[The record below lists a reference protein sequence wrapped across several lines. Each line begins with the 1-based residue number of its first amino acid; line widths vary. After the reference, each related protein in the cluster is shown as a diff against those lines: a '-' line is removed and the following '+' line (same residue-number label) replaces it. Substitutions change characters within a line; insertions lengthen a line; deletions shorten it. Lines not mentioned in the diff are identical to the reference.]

1 VLLWPM
7 PRAPES
13 APQDTPDRV
22 ETDEHLEQERLNVD
36 RALAE
41 QKAAVQADADI
52 VIERAREH
60 ADAVLSAAREK
71 ADDRLH
77 GELPNYEIRAVIKEE
92 RKTEDRAV
100 ERERAAADEIL
111 RQEREQNA
119 RDLLALLPFERL
131 STDRSLMTERERA
144 DNAVATRDEFLAMV
158 SHDLRDLLGGI
169 VTAAAI
175 LMRTAGAGDAG
186 APARSGALQIQR
198 HAARMKRLI
207 EDLTD
212 MVSIDAGKL
221 SVAPAPGD
229 LAPVLEE
236 AVAALRGAATA
247 KHVSIDLPQGGM
259 PMPAIFDAGR
269 VLQVLT
275 NLIANAI
282 KFTPDGEQIRI
293 TYEHAAEMAKISV
306 VDSGPGIA
314 PELIEVIFERYRQ
327 VATTDERGLGLGL
340 YIARTLVEAQNG
352 KIWAESSSGRGARF
366 CFTLPACD
374 VASIAPVERI

>member
-7 PRAPES
+7 PRLPES
-13 APQDTPDRV
+13 APQDTPDRI
-22 ETDEHLEQERLNVD
+22 ETDERLEQERLNVD

-41 QKAAVQADADI
+41 QKAAVQADADT

-77 GELPNYEIRAVIKEE
+77 AELPNHEIRAVIKEE

-111 RQEREQNA
+111 RREREQNA

-144 DNAVATRDEFLAMV
+144 DDAVATRDEFLAMV

-175 LMRTAGAGDAG
+175 LLRTAASGDAG

-221 SVAPAPGD
+221 SVAPVPGD
-229 LAPVLEE
+229 LAPVLAE

-247 KHVSIDLPQGGM
+247 KRVSIELPRSDT

-282 KFTPDGEQIRI
+282 KFTPQGELIRI
-293 TYEHAAEMAKISV
+293 THEYEGKMAKISV

-314 PELIEVIFERYRQ
+314 PELIEAIFERFRQ
-327 VATTDERGLGLGL
+327 VAATDERGLGLGL
-340 YIARTLVEAQNG
+340 YIARTLVEAQSG

-374 VASIAPVERI
+374 VSSIAPVGRV